1 MSEIIQYIPYLII
14 PVLLA
19 YPLGKYI
26 SQLIDDDSKLMLKF
40 RPVERSIWRFLRLD
54 VSEMNWKKY
63 VAAVFVF
70 SGAGFI
76 LLMLI
81 LMFQNVLPLN
91 PQHLPGMPFALAFN
105 TAASF
110 LTNTNW
116 QSYSGE
122 VTLSPFAQIVGLTV
136 QNFLAA
142 AVGIAVL
149 FALMRGLKKASS
161 QTIGNFW
168 KDIIRIMVYL
178 LVPLSLVTS
187 LALVACGVPQSLS
200 GSKEVKLVQ
209 PVAVDKNRQAILNA
223 KIDVKKQEVTVDGK
237 KVKDAQIL
245 TKQHI
250 PLYAQASQV
259 AIKQLGTNGGG
270 VLGTNAAHP
279 FENPN
284 IISNLI
290 EVTAMIL
297 IPISLCF
304 AFGNYL
310 GKKKEGYVLFLTM
323 ALLFIVGLAISAW
336 AESKGHVVSGIGN
349 LNLEGKETRFGIASS
364 VIFAVVTTA
373 TSCGA
378 VNAAMDSMSALAAM
392 IPMMFI
398 QLGEVVFGGV
408 GSGLYGMLGFVLLTV
423 FIASLMV
430 GRTPEYLGKKI
441 GPKEMKMA
449 ILACLATPLA
459 ILIGSGLVAV
469 LPNVTA
475 SLTNNGAHGFSE
487 FLYAFSSA
495 GGNNGSA
502 FAGFMPSATLNVI
515 LGLVMLLARY
525 LSIFGILAIAGS
537 MCKQKITPASSG
549 TLTTTNTTF
558 VILLIIVIFIIGVLS
573 FFPALA
579 LGPIADFLS

>member
-91 PQHLPGMPFALAFN
+91 PQHLPGMSFALAFN

-142 AVGIAVL
+142 VVGIAVL

-209 PVAVDKNRQAILNA
+209 PVAVDKN
-223 KIDVKKQEVTVDGK
+223 G
-237 KVKDAQIL
+237 
-245 TKQHI
+245 
-250 PLYAQASQV
+250 
-259 AIKQLGTNGGG
+259 
-270 VLGTNAAHP
+270 
-279 FENPN
+279 
-284 IISNLI
+284 
-290 EVTAMIL
+290 
-297 IPISLCF
+297 
-304 AFGNYL
+304 
-310 GKKKEGYVLFLTM
+310 
-323 ALLFIVGLAISAW
+323 
-336 AESKGHVVSGIGN
+336 
-349 LNLEGKETRFGIASS
+349 
-364 VIFAVVTTA
+364 
-373 TSCGA
+373 
-378 VNAAMDSMSALAAM
+378 
-392 IPMMFI
+392 
-398 QLGEVVFGGV
+398 
-408 GSGLYGMLGFVLLTV
+408 
-423 FIASLMV
+423 
-430 GRTPEYLGKKI
+430 
-441 GPKEMKMA
+441 
-449 ILACLATPLA
+449 
-459 ILIGSGLVAV
+459 
-469 LPNVTA
+469 
-475 SLTNNGAHGFSE
+475 
-487 FLYAFSSA
+487 
-495 GGNNGSA
+495 
-502 FAGFMPSATLNVI
+502 
-515 LGLVMLLARY
+515 
-525 LSIFGILAIAGS
+525 
-537 MCKQKITPASSG
+537 
-549 TLTTTNTTF
+549 
-558 VILLIIVIFIIGVLS
+558 
-573 FFPALA
+573 
-579 LGPIADFLS
+579 